1 MKLKDDDYILE
12 DGAAWFQVEG
22 FAIRIFHTG
31 DGVRV
36 SVCENGK
43 EYDTL
48 GEVFV
53 FDSEL
58 EAEQ

>member
-1 MKLKDDDYILE
+1 MELQDGDYVLA
-12 DGAAWFQVEG
+12 DGAAWLQVRG
-22 FAIRIFHTG
+22 FAVRIFHTG

-58 EAEQ
+58 EGE